1 MRKKCLICEQNKLK
15 KILSLG
21 KQPFADTFINK
32 SDLKKKEPVKNP
44 LKLPVKLPVNE
55 PVLYD
60 ELSKLNEDDN
70 RAIEEESFKRL
81 EAKDALS
88 I

>member
-32 SDLKKKEPVKNP
+32 SDLKKKRTGK
-44 LKLPVKLPVNE
+44 K
-55 PVLYD
+55 
-60 ELSKLNEDDN
+60 S
-70 RAIEEESFKRL
+70 
-81 EAKDALS
+81 
-88 I
+88 